1 MHTHART
8 HTHTHNTY
16 TLTLGVAQQTAEQD
30 AAARDAL
37 GPDLNH
43 DSNVATGKD
52 LSSSLN
58 PKP

>member
-1 MHTHART
+1 MHARA
-8 HTHTHNTY
+8 HTQHKTN
-16 TLTLGVAQQTAEQD
+16 TLTLGVAQQTAKQDQD
-30 AAARDAL
+30 AAACAAL

-58 PKP
+58 TRP